1 MEENCACAHTHK
13 QTHTPSYSSSI
24 LPHPILPNHRALD
37 FSIWDLRIYLDY
49 ITINK
54 SLSVDFFLFFLKG
67 QNSSAAT
74 RGGAS
79 KTGAHLEW
87 EAVSLTPKEPF
98 SKPGWTSETPTAA
111 WESSVGGEV
120 LATLGP
126 PAASSCH
133 DILSLTLKAPVEEAV
148 LLCVAV
154 KDVASM
160 PLSAEAPW
168 R

>member
-1 MEENCACAHTHK
+1 MRTHTQTNAHTLIQFLH
-13 QTHTPSYSSSI
+13 SSSPYFAKPQSFGFFHLGSQDLSGLYYYKQI
-24 LPHPILPNHRALD
+24 TVCGF
-37 FSIWDLRIYLDY
+37 FS
-49 ITINK
+49 
-54 SLSVDFFLFFLKG
+54 FFLKG

-120 LATLGP
+120 LVTLGP